1 MLECWTPPL
10 TPPPPPFKI
19 QTSLGEDGI
28 DVISIEIVAFK
39 NISPFGITLVKP
51 ILQIR
56 VTAKLVVKVSKGDK
70 TS

>member
-1 MLECWTPPL
+1 MLDSPSY
-10 TPPPPPFKI
+10 PPFKI

-28 DVISIEIVAFK
+28 DVISMETICFK
-39 NISPFGITLVKP
+39 NISLFGIILVKP
-51 ILQIR
+51 VLQIR